1 VFPVLCRLYN
11 YCWAKKMK
19 IKKINKSTRHA
30 KIIGDFGEALVCN
43 WLSRSGFEVTIVDHT
58 GIDVLAYNSETR
70 NRLGISVK
78 SRTRVKGT
86 EATSVNIFSYQ
97 KGKNDRQK
105 VIDACKAFEA
115 EPWIAIYVESSYCAD
130 LFLLSL
136 ENYDNEYR
144 ANQKR
149 AIDGWKMGQK
159 YRKRYEDDPRV
170 RHIRMD
176 FSGSS
181 WEW

>member
-1 VFPVLCRLYN
+1 
-11 YCWAKKMK
+11 MK
-19 IKKINKSTRHA
+19 INEINKSTRHA

-58 GIDVLAYNSETR
+58 GIDVLAYNSKTR

-105 VIDACKAFEA
+105 VMDACKAFAA
-115 EPWIAIYVESSYCAD
+115 EPWIAIYVESSNCAD

-136 ENYDNEYR
+136 EHYDNEYR
-144 ANQKR
+144 SKQKK
-149 AIDGWKMGQK
+149 AIDDWKMGQK
-159 YRKRYEDDPRV
+159 YIERYKADHRV
-170 RHIRMD
+170 SHIQIN
-176 FSGSS
+176 FSVK
-181 WEW
+181 WQLV

>member
-1 VFPVLCRLYN
+1 MEIV
-11 YCWAKKMK
+11 
-19 IKKINKSTRHA
+19 KSTRHQ
-30 KIIGDFGEALVCN
+30 KIIGDLGEAILCN

-58 GIDVLAYNSETR
+58 GIDVLAYNSQTGK
-70 NRLGISVK
+70 RLGISVK

-86 EATSVNIFSYQ
+86 ETEAVNIFSYQ
-97 KGKNDRQK
+97 KGKDDRQK
-105 VIDACKAFEA
+105 ALDACKAFAA
-115 EPWIAIYVESSYCAD
+115 EPWIAIYVESSNCAG

-136 ENYDNEYR
+136 EHYDREYR
-144 ANQKR
+144 AKQKR

-159 YRKRYEDDPRV
+159 YTERYEADSQV

-181 WEW
+181 WQW